1 MEASLEASMLGVQ
14 TNKVMVLAKAG
25 RVQGEGRKSSVPRN
39 HPRVRK
45 RPSHRVMFPRGGFQ
59 LN

>member
-25 RVQGEGRKSSVPRN
+25 RVQGEGRKSLGPQ
-39 HPRVRK
+39 K
-45 RPSHRVMFPRGGFQ
+45 TILG
-59 LN
+59 